1 MCGWP
6 PVGKGFVARDG
17 GRSVAVMCTAFW
29 CGATWPLALMG
40 TVDRGPII
48 ATGSRCPNDVA
59 GLVSIAGLTDFAIM
73 RTYPRNPS
81 VAAGVA

>member
-1 MCGWP
+1 M
-6 PVGKGFVARDG
+6 
-17 GRSVAVMCTAFW
+17 

-48 ATGSRCPNDVA
+48 ATRSHCLNDGD

-73 RTYPRNPS
+73 RVYPRNPS